1 MYKIISLIIIL
12 MSFSNIF
19 FQQYTKEDTVQFNLA
34 FEYYNNENSEKAFEI
49 LSELVDQN
57 TNYPPVYYYMGI
69 INQVKGNYDEAKKYY
84 LITIEKD
91 SSFSHAYSNLG
102 SIIDDNG
109 QSLNYLN
116 KILLQDDLSR
126 MQMMKKN
133 KLAQKLQYG
142 LKKTRKHPPII
153 PF

>member
-142 LKKTRKHPPII
+142 LKKTRKHPPIT